1 MLRQVKEGIK
11 IMERQYVVKLTSS
24 VLTGLIASFWGIYG
38 PVILCVLIA
47 ICMDVIS
54 GLVSA
59 MASGEKISSKVGWVG
74 FWKKMALLL
83 ALAFGIFM
91 DSFIPILLGTISLEL
106 PFTMPIGTIVGCY
119 IVINEAISII
129 ENINKAAPTALPKWI
144 KKLLEGAGQTI
155 DKGGNDNE

>member
-1 MLRQVKEGIK
+1 MEKNHIIK
-11 IMERQYVVKLTSS
+11 LSAS
-24 VLTGLIASFWGIYG
+24 LLTGLVASFWGIYG

-59 MASGEKISSKVGWVG
+59 MAAGEKISSKVGWVG

-155 DKGGNDNE
+155 DKGGNDNDEHN

>member
-1 MLRQVKEGIK
+1 MNIKEH
-11 IMERQYVVKLTSS
+11 QLKLATSLIS
-24 VLTGLIASFWGIYG
+24 GLVASFWGIYG

-54 GLVSA
+54 GLVAS
-59 MASGEKISSKVGWVG
+59 MASGEKISSQVGWIG

-144 KKLLEGAGQTI
+144 KKILEGAGKTI
-155 DKGGNDNE
+155 DNGGSGDGKDN

>member
-1 MLRQVKEGIK
+1 MNNHIYG
-11 IMERQYVVKLTSS
+11 KLIVSLIS
-24 VLTGLIASFWGIYG
+24 GLVASFWGIYG
-38 PVILCVLIA
+38 PVIICVLVA

-54 GLVSA
+54 GLVAA
-59 MASGEKISSKVGWVG
+59 MASGEKISSHVGWIG
-74 FWKKMALLL
+74 FWKKMALIL

-129 ENINKAAPTALPKWI
+129 ENINQAAPTALPKWI
-144 KKLLEGAGQTI
+144 KKLLEGAGKTI
-155 DKGGNDNE
+155 DDGGSEDGKDN

>member
-1 MLRQVKEGIK
+1 MNN
-11 IMERQYVVKLTSS
+11 S
-24 VLTGLIASFWGIYG
+24 VSKFAASLFTGLVASFWGIYG
-38 PVILCVLIA
+38 PVIICVLVA

-54 GLVSA
+54 GLVAA
-59 MASGEKISSKVGWVG
+59 MASGEKISSKVGWIG
-74 FWKKMALLL
+74 FWKKIALLL

-129 ENINKAAPTALPKWI
+129 ENINQAAPTALPKWI
-144 KKLLEGAGQTI
+144 KKLLEGAGKTI
-155 DKGGNDNE
+155 DDGGSEDGKGN

>member
-1 MLRQVKEGIK
+1 MSKEGIG
-11 IMERQYVVKLTSS
+11 KLATS
-24 VLTGLIASFWGIYG
+24 VITGLVASFWGVYG

-47 ICMDVIS
+47 ICMDVVS

-59 MASGEKISSKVGWVG
+59 MASGEKISSKVGWIG
-74 FWKKMALLL
+74 FWKKIALIL

-144 KKLLEGAGQTI
+144 KKLLEGAGKTI
-155 DKGGNDNE
+155 DDGGKDNE

>member
-1 MLRQVKEGIK
+1 MNNHIYG
-11 IMERQYVVKLTSS
+11 KLTASLIS
-24 VLTGLIASFWGIYG
+24 GLAASFWGIYG

-54 GLVSA
+54 GLVAS
-59 MASGEKISSKVGWVG
+59 MAAGEKISSQVGWIG
-74 FWKKMALLL
+74 FWKKMALIL

-144 KKLLEGAGQTI
+144 KKMLEGAGKTI
-155 DKGGNDNE
+155 DNGGSSDGKDR

>member
-1 MLRQVKEGIK
+1 MNIKEH
-11 IMERQYVVKLTSS
+11 QLKLATSLIS
-24 VLTGLIASFWGIYG
+24 GLVASFWGIYG

-54 GLVSA
+54 GLVAS
-59 MASGEKISSKVGWVG
+59 MAAGEKISSQVGWIG

-144 KKLLEGAGQTI
+144 KKMLEGAGKTI
-155 DKGGNDNE
+155 DNGGSGDGKEN

>member
-1 MLRQVKEGIK
+1 MNTNHSTF
-11 IMERQYVVKLTSS
+11 KLAAG
-24 VLTGLIASFWGIYG
+24 LFTGLAASFWGIYG
-38 PVILCVLIA
+38 PVIVCVLVA

-54 GLVSA
+54 GLVAS
-59 MASGEKISSKVGWVG
+59 MASGEKISSEVGWKG
-74 FWKKMALLL
+74 FWKKMALIL

-144 KKLLEGAGQTI
+144 KKLLEGAGKTI
-155 DKGGNDNE
+155 DDGGSGDGKDN

>member
-1 MLRQVKEGIK
+1 MSKEGIG
-11 IMERQYVVKLTSS
+11 KLATS
-24 VLTGLIASFWGIYG
+24 VITGLVASFWGVYG

-47 ICMDVIS
+47 ICMDVVS

-59 MASGEKISSKVGWVG
+59 MASGEKISSKVGWIG
-74 FWKKMALLL
+74 FWKKMALIL

-144 KKLLEGAGQTI
+144 KKLLEGAGKTI
-155 DKGGNDNE
+155 DNGGKDNE

>member
-1 MLRQVKEGIK
+1 MNNHIYG
-11 IMERQYVVKLTSS
+11 KLTASLIS
-24 VLTGLIASFWGIYG
+24 GLAASFWGIYG
-38 PVILCVLIA
+38 PVIVCVLVA
-47 ICMDVIS
+47 ICMDVVS
-54 GLVSA
+54 GLVAS
-59 MASGEKISSKVGWVG
+59 MAAGEKISSQVGWIG
-74 FWKKMALLL
+74 FWKKMALIL

-144 KKLLEGAGQTI
+144 KKILEGAGKTI
-155 DKGGNDNE
+155 DDGGSSDGKDN

>member
-1 MLRQVKEGIK
+1 MNNHHIYG
-11 IMERQYVVKLTSS
+11 KLTAS
-24 VLTGLIASFWGIYG
+24 LILGLAASFWGIYG

-54 GLVSA
+54 GLVAA
-59 MASGEKISSKVGWVG
+59 MASGEKISSKVGWIG
-74 FWKKMALLL
+74 FWKKIALIL

-106 PFTMPIGTIVGCY
+106 PFTIPIGTIVGCY

-129 ENINKAAPTALPKWI
+129 ENINKAAPKALPKWI
-144 KKLLEGAGQTI
+144 KKMLEGAGKTI
-155 DKGGNDNE
+155 DNGGSEDGKDN

>member
-1 MLRQVKEGIK
+1 MSKEVIG
-11 IMERQYVVKLTSS
+11 KLATS
-24 VLTGLIASFWGIYG
+24 VITGLVASFWGIYG

-47 ICMDVIS
+47 ICMDVVS

-59 MASGEKISSKVGWVG
+59 MASGEKISSKVGWTG

-91 DSFIPILLGTISLEL
+91 DSFVPILLGTISLEL

-144 KKLLEGAGQTI
+144 KKLLEGAGKTI
-155 DKGGNDNE
+155 DNGGKDNE

>member
-1 MLRQVKEGIK
+1 MSMNNSYL
-11 IMERQYVVKLTSS
+11 KLSAS
-24 VLTGLIASFWGIYG
+24 LFTGLAASFWGIYG
-38 PVILCVLIA
+38 PVIVCVLVA

-54 GLVSA
+54 GLVAA
-59 MASGEKISSKVGWVG
+59 MASGEKISSKVGWIG
-74 FWKKMALLL
+74 FWKKMALIL

-144 KKLLEGAGQTI
+144 KKLLEGAGKTI
-155 DKGGNDNE
+155 DDGGSEDGKDH

>member
-1 MLRQVKEGIK
+1 MSMNNSYL
-11 IMERQYVVKLTSS
+11 KLSAS
-24 VLTGLIASFWGIYG
+24 LFTGLVASFWGIYG
-38 PVILCVLIA
+38 PVIICVLVA

-54 GLVSA
+54 GLVAA
-59 MASGEKISSKVGWVG
+59 MASGEKISSHVGWIG
-74 FWKKMALLL
+74 FWKKMTLIL

-129 ENINKAAPTALPKWI
+129 ENINQAAPTALPKWI
-144 KKLLEGAGQTI
+144 KKLLEGAGKTI
-155 DKGGNDNE
+155 DDGGSEDGKDN

>member
-1 MLRQVKEGIK
+1 MSTNHMIGK
-11 IMERQYVVKLTSS
+11 ISMSLF
-24 VLTGLIASFWGIYG
+24 TGLIASFWGIYG
-38 PVILCVLIA
+38 PVIICVLVA

-54 GLVSA
+54 GLVAS
-59 MASGEKISSKVGWVG
+59 MASGEKISSKVGWIG
-74 FWKKMALLL
+74 FWKKMALIL

-129 ENINKAAPTALPKWI
+129 ENINQAAPTALPKWI
-144 KKLLEGAGQTI
+144 KKLLEGAGKTI
-155 DKGGNDNE
+155 DDGGSADGKNR

>member
-1 MLRQVKEGIK
+1 
-11 IMERQYVVKLTSS
+11 MENKYIIGKLSAS
-24 VLTGLIASFWGIYG
+24 LISGLVASFWGVYG
-38 PVILCVLIA
+38 PVILCVVVA
-47 ICMDVIS
+47 ICMDVVS

-59 MASGEKISSKVGWVG
+59 MASGEKISSKVGWTG

-83 ALAFGIFM
+83 ALSFGIFM
-91 DSFIPILLGTISLEL
+91 DTFIPILLGTISLEL

-155 DKGGNDNE
+155 DRGGDHERN

>member
-1 MLRQVKEGIK
+1 MNKEMMIK
-11 IMERQYVVKLTSS
+11 LSTSVVS
-24 VLTGLIASFWGIYG
+24 GLVASFWGIYG

-59 MASGEKISSKVGWVG
+59 MAAGEKISSKVGWIG
-74 FWKKMALLL
+74 FWKKMALIL

-91 DSFIPILLGTISLEL
+91 DAFIPILLGTISLEL

-155 DKGGNDNE
+155 DKGGKDNDEHN

>member
-1 MLRQVKEGIK
+1 MNNHIYG
-11 IMERQYVVKLTSS
+11 KLAASLIS
-24 VLTGLIASFWGIYG
+24 GLAASFWGIYG

-54 GLVSA
+54 GLVAS
-59 MASGEKISSKVGWVG
+59 MAAGEKISSQVGWTG
-74 FWKKMALLL
+74 FWKKMALIL

-144 KKLLEGAGQTI
+144 KKMLEGAGKTI
-155 DKGGNDNE
+155 DDGGSSDGKDR

>member
-1 MLRQVKEGIK
+1 MNNHIYG
-11 IMERQYVVKLTSS
+11 KLTASLIS
-24 VLTGLIASFWGIYG
+24 GLAASFWGIYG

-54 GLVSA
+54 GLVAS
-59 MASGEKISSKVGWVG
+59 MAAGEKISSQVGWIG
-74 FWKKMALLL
+74 FWKKMALIL

-91 DSFIPILLGTISLEL
+91 DSFVPILLGTISLEL

-129 ENINKAAPTALPKWI
+129 ENINKAAPAALPKWI
-144 KKLLEGAGQTI
+144 KKMLEGAGKTI
-155 DKGGNDNE
+155 DDGGSSDGKDR